1 MIEHELLPDFV
12 LSLVDEKAPTDYL
25 LTRFTEMHG
34 LPHPVAQKATQD
46 QEEKEEA
53 EETEKEE
60 AGETE
65 KEGAGETE
73 SGEKVLPYSLEIVP
87 PLIIS
92 PPFRFATYYYRKE
105 DV

>member
-65 KEGAGETE
+65 N
-73 SGEKVLPYSLEIVP
+73 GEKVLPYSLEIVP